1 MEKRRFPMPPV
12 MTGSRSLLLLLA
24 LLPAAEIRADQ
35 AKDMAVYLEQ
45 HCVKCHG
52 PEKQKGKLRLDNLA
66 KPPEEL
72 ERWQEVLEAIEYG
85 DMPPKEEKRPGADE
99 TALFKKIVTAGLKGS
114 GEGPSVAVRRM
125 SRYEYEN
132 TVHDLLGIDTPLAE
146 LLPEDSRTQ
155 GFDNVAEGLSL
166 SSVLIEKYLEAA
178 NAAYDGT
185 IRRLPPMPP
194 ETYLQMAMEQA
205 SNKGAVEKKH
215 DGVIEKDGAFVDFSP
230 GWPPTR
236 MDAAQPKESGLYR
249 CKVTVWPYE
258 PGNRTLTVGIFT
270 GRLFGTG
277 KLDFQG
283 VFDVTGDSKNP
294 RVIEF
299 TTHMDEGEA
308 IHILP
313 WIYPGYVSW
322 KDKNSP
328 RPGIGMVSAETYGP
342 LDQDF
347 PSKAQK
353 KLFGETSTISMV
365 PGAAVYMRYR
375 KGAKLYQVE
384 SSAPE
389 ADVERIIRDFVP
401 RAFRRPVEK
410 PLADRFVNLA
420 LGRLKEGRSFEESV
434 RAGVCAVLCSP
445 HFLLVNR
452 DAAVDDYAIASR
464 MSYFLWSSMP
474 DDELLKLA
482 AAGKLKDANVRR
494 AQVDRMLKDPR
505 RERFVENF
513 TGQWLDLRNM
523 DATTPDKKL
532 YPEYDELLG
541 RSMVRESHGFFT
553 EVLEK
558 NLTVKNFIDSDF
570 VVVNERLADH
580 YGLKGVKGHEK
591 MQVVKLPE
599 DSLRGGV
606 LTQGAIMKV
615 TANGTASSP
624 VIRGVWVLDRLL
636 GQPVPPP
643 PPGVPAVEPDIRGA
657 VSLRDQFNKHTEDP
671 SCARCHHRIDPVGFA
686 LEEFDPIGK
695 HREKYRAVP
704 QKGGGY
710 VAGLPI
716 DSTGETPDGH
726 AFINFEGFR
735 DWLAKDEK
743 VIARALAWK
752 LMIYGC
758 GRKVEVTDRD
768 AVDKVVAASS
778 KDGYGLRTMIKEVV
792 ASDYFL
798 RP

>member
-1 MEKRRFPMPPV
+1 MT
-12 MTGSRSLLLLLA
+12 TGSRLLLA
-24 LLPAAEIRADQ
+24 LCTLVPTTAELRADP
-35 AKDMAVYLEQ
+35 AEMDAFLEQ

-52 PEKQKGKLRLDNLA
+52 PDKQKGKLRLDTLA
-66 KPPEEL
+66 KPPMEL
-72 ERWQEVLEAIEYG
+72 ERWKEVLEAIEYG
-85 DMPPKEEKRPGADE
+85 DMPPKEEKRPEAGEVA
-99 TALFKKIVTAGLKGS
+99 AFKGIIAGGLEAG
-114 GEGPSVAVRRM
+114 GGGPAMAVRRM
-125 SRYEYEN
+125 NRYEYES
-132 TVHDLLGIDTPLAE
+132 TVHDLLGIDIPLAE
-146 LLPEDSRTQ
+146 LLPEDARVQ

-178 NAAYDGT
+178 NAAFDGT
-185 IRRLPPMPP
+185 ILRLPPLPAQAR
-194 ETYLQMAMEQA
+194 LAVAMEA
-205 SNKGAVEKKH
+205 ESNKGAVAKKN
-215 DGVIEKDGAFVDFSP
+215 DGVIEVDGAFVDFSP

-236 MDAAQPKESGLYR
+236 FDGAQPAENGRYR

-277 KLDFQG
+277 KLNFEG
-283 VFDVTGDSKNP
+283 VYDVTGDSKNP

-299 TTHMDEGEA
+299 TTRMNEGDA
-308 IHILP
+308 IHVLP
-313 WIYPGYVSW
+313 WIYPGYVQW
-322 KDKNSP
+322 KDKKSP
-328 RPGIGMVSAETYGP
+328 RPGIGMVSAETFGP

-347 PSKAQK
+347 PSPAQK
-353 KLFGETSTISMV
+353 KLFGESSTLSMV
-365 PGAAVYMRYR
+365 ADTPVYMRNR
-375 KGAKLYQVE
+375 KGAKLSRVE

-389 ADVERIIRDFVP
+389 ADVERIIRGFLP

-420 LGRLKEGRSFEESV
+420 LDRLKEGRSFEESV
-434 RAGVCAVLCSP
+434 RAGVCAALCSP

-452 DAAVDDYAIASR
+452 DAVVDDYTIASR

-474 DDELLKLA
+474 DEVLLKLA

-494 AQVDRMLKDPR
+494 AQAERMLKDPR

-513 TGQWLDLRNM
+513 TGQWLDLRQM

-541 RSMVRESHGFFT
+541 RSMVRETKGFFT
-553 EVLEK
+553 EVLDR
-558 NLTVKNFIDSDF
+558 NLTVRNFIDSDF

-580 YGLKGVKGHEK
+580 YGIPGVKGHEK
-591 MQVVKLPE
+591 MQVAKLPE

-606 LTQGAIMKV
+606 LTQGAVMKV

-624 VIRGVWVLDRLL
+624 VIRGVWVLDRLM

-643 PPGVPAVEPDIRGA
+643 PPGIPAVEPDIRGA
-657 VSLRDQFNKHTEDP
+657 VSLRDQLTKHVEDP
-671 SCARCHHRIDPVGFA
+671 SCARCHDRIDPVGFA
-686 LEEFDPIGK
+686 LEEFDPIGR
-695 HREKYRAVP
+695 HRDKYRAVP
-704 QKGGGY
+704 KQGGGY
-710 VAGLPI
+710 VPGLPV
-716 DSTGETPDGH
+716 DSSGETPDQH
-726 AFINFEGFR
+726 SFQDFQGFR
-735 DWLAKDEK
+735 AWLAGDGK
-743 VIARALAWK
+743 VIARALAQK

-758 GRKVEVTDRD
+758 GRKMEVTDRP
-768 AVDKVVAASS
+768 AVEAVVAASAKS
-778 KDGYGLRTMIKEVV
+778 GYGLKTMIQEVV